1 MSIIWL
7 LLSSMA
13 TVTAASLLS
22 LSYTEGESSRSP
34 APDSLSDS
42 AKGVILFEYNDNEPI
57 WYAVSDDVMGG
68 ISTSM
73 VSTDPEKRRLTFSGN
88 LSLERNGGFASIRS
102 QWADYDLSAYDGI
115 ALRVRG
121 DGKVYQFR
129 VRTETTGT
137 ELAYAALFQTEK
149 DAWKEIY
156 LPFSKMV
163 PIYRG
168 AVVPGAPAIDPASI
182 RSFGLMLA
190 NKQQGEFLLE
200 VDPIGAVIDR
210 TIAWPDAVAA

>member
-1 MSIIWL
+1 
-7 LLSSMA
+7 MA
-13 TVTAASLLS
+13 TVAVASLLS
-22 LSYTEGESSRSP
+22 QSITADERSLSP
-34 APDSLSDS
+34 APEGLSNS
-42 AKGVILFEYNDNEPI
+42 AKGVVLFEYGDNEPI

-73 VSTDPEKRRLTFSGN
+73 VSADPETQRLTFSGN
-88 LSLERNGGFASIRS
+88 LSLENNGGFASIRS
-102 QWADYDLSAYDGI
+102 QWADYDLSAYEGI

-129 VRTETTGT
+129 VRTEATGT
-137 ELAYAALFQTEK
+137 ELAYTALFETEN

-156 LPFSKMV
+156 IPFSKMV
-163 PIYRG
+163 PVYRG

-190 NKQQGEFLLE
+190 NKQQGDFLLE
-200 VDPIGAVIDR
+200 VDLIGAVIDR
-210 TIAWPDAVAA
+210 KIE